1 MTPSA
6 QQPAPDGRTES
17 SSESVVAHG
26 AGADAR
32 SARGRVPDFFIV
44 GHPKSGT
51 TALYE
56 TLRRHPQIYM
66 SDVKEPRYFS
76 SDLPSRYKP
85 WKSGTPAATYDD
97 YLALFNGASPD
108 QRVGEAST
116 SYIWSQVAA
125 ERIAAAQPDARIV
138 AILREPTSYLR
149 SMHLQLL
156 QIRTEK
162 EADLR
167 KAIALEPARREGRD
181 LPGDAAR
188 WPQVLLYTDRV
199 RYAEQLRRFH
209 AVFSAEQ
216 VLVLIYDDFRDDND
230 ATVRRVQRFLG
241 VDDSGPL
248 EVAEAN
254 PSVRMRSVALD
265 EIVHAVNVGRGPV
278 SRVLK
283 TAIRTVVPRQLR
295 HDAHRAV
302 QRRLVFG
309 SPQPPDE
316 DLMLELRRRFR
327 GEVEAVSE
335 YLQRDLVA
343 LWGYDDLG
351 PAA

>member
-6 QQPAPDGRTES
+6 QQPAPDGQTDSSGES
-17 SSESVVAHG
+17 AVAHG
-26 AGADAR
+26 AAADAP
-32 SARGRVPDFFIV
+32 SASGRVPDFFIV

-56 TLRRHPQIYM
+56 MLRRHPQIYM
-66 SDVKEPRYFS
+66 PDVKEPRYFA

-85 WKSGTPAATYDD
+85 WNSGAPAATYGD
-97 YLALFNGASPD
+97 YLALFEGAAPG
-108 QRVGEAST
+108 QRIGEAST
-116 SYIWSQVAA
+116 AYIWSQVAA
-125 ERIAAAQPDARIV
+125 ERIAEAQPEARII
-138 AILREPTSYLR
+138 AILREPASYVR

-181 LPGDAAR
+181 VPAAAAG

-209 AVFSAEQ
+209 AVFAADQ
-216 VLVLIYDDFRDDND
+216 VLVLIYDDFRDDNEG
-230 ATVRRVQRFLG
+230 TVRRVQRFLG

-254 PSVRMRSVALD
+254 PSVRMRSVQLD
-265 EIVHAVNVGRGPV
+265 EMVHAVNLGRGPV
-278 SRVLK
+278 ARVVK
-283 TAIRTVVPRQLR
+283 TAVRTLVPRRLR

-302 QRRLVFG
+302 QGRLVFG
-309 SPQPPDE
+309 RPQPPDD

-327 GEVEAVSE
+327 GEVDAVSA

-343 LWGYDDLG
+343 LWGYDELDPG
-351 PAA
+351 A